1 MFSVGSQGFKLLS
14 SLAFDGLRHP
24 PVCLTF
30 LANLPLTISLR
41 IDASWTI
48 FSSQKP
54 LSPYGSKALYLNE
67 PSLLA

>member
-1 MFSVGSQGFKLLS
+1 MFSVGSQGFKFLS

>member
-14 SLAFDGLRHP
+14 SLAFDGLHHL

-30 LANLPLTISLR
+30 FADLPPTISLR
-41 IDASWTI
+41 IDASRTI

-54 LSPYGSKALYLNE
+54 LFPCGSKAFFLDE